1 MEKYF
6 IFSDECGYW
15 HNQEENSYYI
25 RSWIKIP
32 EKNYYI
38 LKGKFDKE
46 KLSYPSEKC
55 LIKNEKGITEII
67 LNEENNIYFFF
78 TFTRLKE
85 FYLRKFNVRDRVLL
99 ALTQLENCLR
109 KEYEKKIP
117 KKVKDAVNYILFL
130 HVYESYHIDNAIK
143 YLCDKENY
151 FTFIIDKPQFIE
163 KEYEEIFE
171 ETSKKYG
178 YNTEF
183 VIEKND
189 KELGIKL
196 VDALAKILEEALK
209 NKNKEKVNFLK
220 EKILKKGIIGGR
232 LGINGLCKIFDYIP
246 STYGNVELLLKEDE
260 QFQRSLRELFT

>member
-1 MEKYF
+1 MDKYF

-32 EKNYYI
+32 ENRYYI
-38 LKGKFDKE
+38 LKGIFDKE
-46 KLSYPSEKC
+46 KLPYPSEKC
-55 LIKNEKGITEII
+55 LIKNEKGITELI

-78 TFTRLKE
+78 TLTRLKE
-85 FYLRKFNVRDRVLL
+85 FYSRKFNVRDRVLL
-99 ALTQLENCLR
+99 ALTQLENYLV
-109 KEYEKKIP
+109 KQYEKKIP

-130 HVYESYHIDNAIK
+130 NVYENYHIDNAIK
-143 YLCDKENY
+143 YLCDKDNR

-163 KEYEEIFE
+163 KECIEVFE

-178 YNTEF
+178 YNTEI

-189 KELGIKL
+189 KEMGIKL
-196 VDALAKILEEALK
+196 ADALAKILEEAVK
-209 NKNKEKVNFLK
+209 NKSKEKANFLK
-220 EKILKKGIIGGR
+220 EKILKKGVIGGR

-246 STYGNVELLLKEDE
+246 STYGNVELLKEDE
-260 QFQRSLRELFT
+260 QFQKSLRELFT